1 MAHELSERQRSAAYW
16 DRPAPVAK
24 RARWWT
30 WPRIVAFQNERI
42 CGERVTGWGAGLTRE
57 LARRFPYRTFRR
69 GVSVGCGNGVK
80 ELALLQSGLVQH
92 FDLFEIS
99 ETRIAR
105 GQARFAKAGLA
116 DRATWHTA
124 DGIEALERGPRYD
137 LVSWDN
143 ALHHMP
149 DTTRAVAASVTALR
163 SGGVFLMNEYVG
175 KNRFQWT
182 ERELAYAI
190 AVRRNLPAHYLRDP
204 MDPAKSL
211 AFEIERPDAVRM
223 IEVDPSEAAD
233 SESILPAIRKH
244 LPDPSI
250 WMLGGAIY
258 HLALNDVLA
267 NMDPEHDA
275 GMLEALLVL
284 EAALIE
290 LGECQ
295 YAACIAALP

>member
-1 MAHELSERQRSAAYW
+1 MNDTASERQRSAAYW

-24 RARWWT
+24 RARWWS

-42 CGERVTGWGAGLTRE
+42 CGERLTGWGAGLTRV

-69 GVSVGCGNGVK
+69 AVSVGCGNGVK
-80 ELALLQSGLVQH
+80 ELALLQSGLVHH

-99 ETRIAR
+99 EARIER
-105 GQARFAKAGLA
+105 GKARFAKAGFS
-116 DRATWHTA
+116 DRATWHTS

-137 LVSWDN
+137 LVTWDN
-143 ALHHMP
+143 ALHHMA

-175 KNRFQWT
+175 ANRFQWNA
-182 ERELAYAI
+182 RELAYAA
-190 AVRRNLPAHYLRDP
+190 AVRRGLPAHYLRDP
-204 MDPAKSL
+204 ADPAQSL
-211 AFEIERPDAVRM
+211 AIEIERPDAARM

-233 SESILPAIRKH
+233 SESILKAIRTH
-244 LPDPSI
+244 LPDPTI

-267 NMDPEHDA
+267 NIDPEQDA
-275 GMLEALLVL
+275 GVL
-284 EAALIE
+284 ETLLLLETALIE
-290 LGECQ
+290 LGESQ
-295 YAACIAALP
+295 YAACLAALP

>member
-24 RARWWT
+24 RARWWN

-42 CGERVTGWGAGLTRE
+42 CGERLPGWGAGLTRE
-57 LARRFPYRTFRR
+57 LTRRFPYRTYRR
-69 GVSVGCGNGVK
+69 AVSVGCGNGVK
-80 ELALLQSGLVQH
+80 ELALLQSGLVHH

-99 ETRIAR
+99 EARIAR
-105 GQARFAKAGLA
+105 GKARFAKAGLA
-116 DRATWHTA
+116 ERATWHTA
-124 DGIEALERGPRYD
+124 DGIEALEKGPRYD
-137 LVSWDN
+137 LVTWDN
-143 ALHHMP
+143 ALHHMA

-163 SGGVFLMNEYVG
+163 SGGVFMMNDYVG
-175 KNRFQWT
+175 ANRFQWT
-182 ERELAYAI
+182 DRELAYAT

-204 MDPAKSL
+204 ADPAKSL
-211 AFEIERPDAVRM
+211 DVEIVRPDMAQM
-223 IEVDPSEAAD
+223 IAVDPSEAA
-233 SESILPAIRKH
+233 SSQSILPAIRQY
-244 LPDPSI
+244 LPTPTI

-267 NMDPEHDA
+267 NMDPEQDA

-284 EAALIE
+284 ETALIE